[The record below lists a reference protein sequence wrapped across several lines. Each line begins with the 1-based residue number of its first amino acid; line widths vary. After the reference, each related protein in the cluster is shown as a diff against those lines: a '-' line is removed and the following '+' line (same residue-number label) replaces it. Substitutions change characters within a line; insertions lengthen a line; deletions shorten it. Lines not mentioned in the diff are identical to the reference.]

1 MLPNNMPIPQSKP
14 KRWDAQPEQPIALS
28 PIPFERLL
36 TTSQVAAILNVKI
49 GTVKKWR
56 ARGKGPAFL
65 KLDSGAIRYRLE
77 AVQKYLSDCGLR
89 R

>member
-1 MLPNNMPIPQSKP
+1 MPVPQP
-14 KRWDAQPEQPIALS
+14 KLVRRDAPPEQPVALP
-28 PIPFERLL
+28 PIPSERLL
-36 TTSQVAAILNVKI
+36 TTRQVAAILNMKI
-49 GTVKKWR
+49 DTLKKWR

-65 KLDSGAIRYRLE
+65 NLDSGAIRYRLE